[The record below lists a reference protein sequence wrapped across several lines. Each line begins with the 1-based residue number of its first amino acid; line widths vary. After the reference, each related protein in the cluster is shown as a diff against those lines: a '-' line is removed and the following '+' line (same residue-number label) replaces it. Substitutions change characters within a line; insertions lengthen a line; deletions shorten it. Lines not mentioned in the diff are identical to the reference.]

1 MPSFTDLFPGETD
14 SEKRNWAEYSK
25 SRGREIIDSCIC
37 SFIKLY
43 LQNLDLVL
51 LGVSS
56 LKHLVFLFISFIAL
70 TSILFL
76 IHNFYT

>member
-1 MPSFTDLFPGETD
+1 M
-14 SEKRNWAEYSK
+14 
-25 SRGREIIDSCIC
+25 CIC

-51 LGVSS
+51 LGVSG

-70 TSILFL
+70 ASILFL
-76 IHNFYT
+76 IHYFYT